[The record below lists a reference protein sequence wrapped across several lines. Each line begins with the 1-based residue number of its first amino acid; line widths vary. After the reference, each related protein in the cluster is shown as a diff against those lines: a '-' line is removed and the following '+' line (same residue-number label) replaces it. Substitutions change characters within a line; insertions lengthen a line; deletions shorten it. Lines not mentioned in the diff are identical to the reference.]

1 MSEQVTSVNVNGIL
15 ERLSL
20 YSPLIV
26 ITSVFM
32 SSIFTSEIIK
42 GIVYLFFVMVM
53 VLLRH
58 TALNP
63 NNIGGNIANAMSL
76 PGIKCNMGLN
86 KYGDDSFLG
95 TYILAFTMMYICM
108 PMFLINDI
116 NWFLLALF
124 ILYLV
129 ADYYAKDANECYKG
143 GVTMI
148 FANGL
153 IGAVFGIIIST
164 IIYTYQN
171 DWSFVNVVS
180 SNKEVCSM
188 KSEQTFRCGV
198 YKNGQLL
205 ADTGV

>member
-1 MSEQVTSVNVNGIL
+1 MSEQVTNVNGIL

-42 GIVYLFFVMVM
+42 GIVYLFFVMVI

-63 NNIGGNIANAMSL
+63 NNMGNGASGILSL

-95 TYILAFTMMYICM
+95 TYILMFTMMYICM

-124 ILYLV
+124 IVYLV
-129 ADYYAKDANECYKG
+129 ADYYAKDANACYKN
-143 GVTMI
+143 GVTMV

-153 IGAVFGIIIST
+153 IGALFGIIIST
-164 IIYTYQN
+164 IIYSYQN

-198 YKNGQLL
+198 YKNGELL
-205 ADTGV
+205 ADTSI

>member
-1 MSEQVTSVNVNGIL
+1 MTSVNVNGIL

-63 NNIGGNIANAMSL
+63 NNIGGNIASAMSL

-116 NWFLLALF
+116 NWF
-124 ILYLV
+124 
-129 ADYYAKDANECYKG
+129 K
-143 GVTMI
+143 MI
-148 FANGL
+148 GRL
-153 IGAVFGIIIST
+153 
-164 IIYTYQN
+164 
-171 DWSFVNVVS
+171 
-180 SNKEVCSM
+180 
-188 KSEQTFRCGV
+188 
-198 YKNGQLL
+198 
-205 ADTGV
+205 